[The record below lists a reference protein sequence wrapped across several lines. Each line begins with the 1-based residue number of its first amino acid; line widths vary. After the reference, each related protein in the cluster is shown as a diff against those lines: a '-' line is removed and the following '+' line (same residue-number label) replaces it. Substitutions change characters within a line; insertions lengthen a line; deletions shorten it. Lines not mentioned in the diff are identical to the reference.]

1 MFDLVANIFLRCAQT
16 FRGDDKYFMAF
27 CSTVF
32 EQTQDRVGDTVNL
45 GKEGFGDNG
54 DTETL
59 T

>member
-1 MFDLVANIFLRCAQT
+1 
-16 FRGDDKYFMAF
+16 MAF